1 MARCASVLFGL
12 ALVASLPISTA
23 HGAQTA
29 DEAAS
34 PSFSDGGSSDVAFG
48 IVGRS
53 AVRLANDFGE
63 QVSYPFGLAK
73 RDRSRFVIGTAGIV
87 ALVLVDRYTYSPL
100 ARPAF
105 VPSDKL
111 IGPAQTLSQIGDGRM
126 VLPLVAG
133 FGAVGLIAG
142 SDREK
147 QTSVM
152 LAEALITS
160 GFWTSAIKYISG
172 RERPRELHEP
182 VSDWTGPSGV
192 LGDDGNGGGHVS
204 FPSGHATGI
213 WAIATVLAHQYPS
226 GHVVPVVAYGTAT
239 AISYSRMVL
248 NAHWLSDVVVGGL
261 IGYGCARQVI
271 GAHAR
276 TSESES
282 RIHLLYQPTRDEQR
296 VGLAVDF

>member
-1 MARCASVLFGL
+1 MTRCVPVFLGL
-12 ALVASLPISTA
+12 ALATSFPTSTA

-34 PSFSDGGSSDVAFG
+34 PSFSDGGSGDAAFG

-53 AVRLANDFGE
+53 AVRLATDFRE

-73 RDRSRFVIGTAGIV
+73 RDRSRFVIGTAGIA
-87 ALVLVDRYTYSPL
+87 ALVLMDRYTYPPL

-105 VPSDKL
+105 VSSDKL
-111 IGPAQTLSQIGDGRM
+111 IGPAQTLSRIGDGRM
-126 VLPLVAG
+126 ALPLVAG

-147 QTSVM
+147 QTSLM

-160 GFWTSAIKYISG
+160 GFWTGALKYVGG
-172 RERPRELHEP
+172 RERPREVNEP
-182 VSDWTGPSGV
+182 TADWTGPNGV
-192 LGDDGNGGGHVS
+192 LGDDGSGGGHMS

-226 GHVVPVVAYGTAT
+226 GHVVPIAAYGTAT
-239 AISYSRMVL
+239 AISYSRIVL
-248 NAHWLSDVVVGGL
+248 NAHWLSDVVVGSL

-271 GAHAR
+271 GARTR
-276 TSESES
+276 TSEEES
-282 RIHLLYQPTRDEQR
+282 HIHLLYQPTGDEQR